1 MGSNNPSVPTVTL
14 SGQQQ
19 LHNTLRHNTS
29 ALSGCADGLRNS
41 SLINDILGT
50 IGGNSSVGTNNVI
63 LLNDRT
69 SHNIPDDK
77 EGQVVRTSVL
87 LENGDNSS
95 DNSRTV
101 SMEPSGVK
109 AVNTSVRGVFFKSE
123 PLDGVAESGCAGGAS
138 GGITKIPGSNGK

>member
-1 MGSNNPSVPTVTL
+1 M
-14 SGQQQ
+14 
-19 LHNTLRHNTS
+19 
-29 ALSGCADGLRNS
+29 
-41 SLINDILGT
+41 
-50 IGGNSSVGTNNVI
+50 GTNNVI

-77 EGQVVRTSVL
+77 GQVVRTSVL
-87 LENGDNSS
+87 LENGDSSS

-109 AVNTSVRGVFFKSE
+109 AVNTSVRGVFFKTE
-123 PLDGVAESGCAGGAS
+123 PLDSVAESGGAVGAS